1 MNKKRSLEII
11 LVTLAINA
19 ITVSISYG
27 KDKVSSDSV
36 IFSNYYR
43 TFSFG
48 LNSPTYRDFATS
60 PLFYNGYGVYLQTS
74 WVKEST
80 RKERSL
86 DIGLGFSG
94 MSARIQKSDFLQP
107 NTNTIFSQLTIR
119 YQQLWQSDRFSNK
132 RNNIKIGGVIQ
143 TSQNLRLNLE
153 FDNSA
158 LGFENI
164 SNIMASGQITRDISR
179 AESRQINLWIYKPTL
194 KPVKRELRLQ
204 FNFGIMN
211 FNYRPGYTNV
221 YVDEFNGLETN
232 PIGYLLSNYKWSFF
246 NGWRANSELKL
257 ITYLKNGNARS
268 WSYAWDAISAPGRYE
283 KFQMASHQIRYTY
296 YFSTKKR

>member
-94 MSARIQKSDFLQP
+94 MSARTQKSDFLQP
-107 NTNTIFSQLTIR
+107 NTNAIFSQLTIR

>member
-107 NTNTIFSQLTIR
+107 NTNAIFSQLTIR

>member
-107 NTNTIFSQLTIR
+107 NTNAIFSQLTIR

-179 AESRQINLWIYKPTL
+179 TESRQINLWIYKPTL

>member
-94 MSARIQKSDFLQP
+94 MSARTQKSDFLQP
-107 NTNTIFSQLTIR
+107 NTNAIFSQLTIR

-179 AESRQINLWIYKPTL
+179 TESRQINLWIYKPTL